1 LGFKYGLPE
10 AARLG
15 QRRLAS
21 KQTWES
27 ASGGFGVKILSTI
40 NQLAGAMVSLVLL
53 AILGAVAWFLV
64 RTQIGQWAIE
74 ARLAER
80 EAQVQSLQNELD
92 SSRKQIAALNK
103 DLEAKLLEI
112 QRLDTAL
119 RLLKVDHRVA
129 QIDVISQQGSAETK
143 DLTTTF
149 SFVELDASG
158 KPIEK
163 PRLFTV
169 QGDMVYVDAL
179 VVKFSDEAVEV
190 ADPLRATSFCL
201 FRRVFGEHQQPKDGF
216 PLDQVGDQPAAYR
229 GGREPSDFE
238 REIWSKFWHYANHPE
253 EAAKK
258 GIRAAHGEAPFQK
271 LVPGKRYKVLLRS
284 SGGLSFSTEDLPL
297 QGSDKAM

>member
-1 LGFKYGLPE
+1 M
-10 AARLG
+10 
-15 QRRLAS
+15 
-21 KQTWES
+21 
-27 ASGGFGVKILSTI
+27 KILSTI
-40 NQLAGAMVSLVLL
+40 SQVVGLLLSLVLL
-53 AILGAVAWFLV
+53 AILGAVGWYVV
-64 RTQIGQWAIE
+64 RAQFEQRAIE
-74 ARLAER
+74 ARLAAR
-80 EAQVQSLQNELD
+80 EAQVQALQNDLET
-92 SSRKQIAALNK
+92 SRQQIAALNK
-103 DLEAKLLEI
+103 ELEAKSLEI

-129 QIDVISQQGSAETK
+129 QIDVISQQGSEATK

-149 SFVELDASG
+149 SFVELDGSG

-163 PRLFTV
+163 PRLFTI

-216 PLDQVGDQPAAYR
+216 PLDPVGAQPAAYR
-229 GGREPSDFE
+229 AGREPSDFE

-253 EAAKK
+253 EASKK

-284 SGGLSFSTEDLPL
+284 SGGLSFSVEDRPI
-297 QGSDKAM
+297 QATDKTM

>member
-1 LGFKYGLPE
+1 MKLL
-10 AARLG
+10 AA
-15 QRRLAS
+15 
-21 KQTWES
+21 
-27 ASGGFGVKILSTI
+27 I
-40 NQLAGAMVSLVLL
+40 NQFAGAMVSLVLL
-53 AILGAVAWFLV
+53 AILGAVGWFLV
-64 RTQIGQWAIE
+64 RTQVGQWAIE

-80 EAQVQSLQNELD
+80 EAQVQTLQSDLEA
-92 SSRKQIAALNK
+92 SRQQIAALNK
-103 DLEAKLLEI
+103 DLQAKLLEI

-119 RLLKVDHRVA
+119 RLLKIDHRVA
-129 QIDVISQQGSAETK
+129 QIDVVSQQGSEATK

-149 SFVELDASG
+149 TFVELDGAG

-169 QGDMVYVDAL
+169 QGDMVYIDAL

-216 PLDQVGDQPAAYR
+216 SLDPVGSQPAAYR
-229 GGREPSDFE
+229 AGREPSDFE
-238 REIWSKFWHYANHPE
+238 REIWSKFWYYANHPE
-253 EAAKK
+253 EASKK

-284 SGGLSFSTEDLPL
+284 SGGLSFSVEDRPL
-297 QGSDKAM
+297 QPSDKAM